1 MRAFSVHGDELQ
13 LGLADVAAELR
24 PAVEELGFERA
35 GAVYVRRFP
44 GNAQYAGRAA
54 ERFELTAER
63 MVAQA
68 ARLEPAGWESTLDT
82 LCERG
87 GGIGWSLVGSA
98 ARALRGQDVAPRD
111 IDIVAAVEASE
122 TLAAAVADLLVEP
135 LVEGGRL
142 GERWFRAFGEA
153 RLECVGGIHEPVATS
168 YETVIWRGH
177 KLRAALA

>member
-13 LGLADVAAELR
+13 LGLADVETELR
-24 PAVEELGFERA
+24 PAVEELGFARA

-44 GNAQYAGRAA
+44 GNAQYAARAA

-68 ARLEPAGWESTLDT
+68 ARLEAAAWESTLEA
-82 LCERG
+82 LCERA
-87 GGIGWSLVGSA
+87 GGIEWSLVGSA

-111 IDIVAAVEASE
+111 VDIVAAVGASE
-122 TLAAAVADLLVEP
+122 ALAAAVADLLVEP
-135 LVEGGRL
+135 LVEDGWL
-142 GERWFRAFGEA
+142 GERWFRAFGDA

-168 YETVIWRGH
+168 VEPLIWRGH
-177 KLRAALA
+177 RLQVGIA